1 MTDTEKLIAE
11 IDVELS
17 KYVVDLATAPLD
29 DLVRR
34 YMAGVEMEGEEASQ
48 DVARSYRRQVAM
60 IEAIGRFRFW
70 SQFEDA
76 INKAAG
82 E

>member
-11 IDVELS
+11 IDIELS

-34 YMAGVEMEGEEASQ
+34 YMVTVEMEGEEESQ
-48 DVARSYRRQVAM
+48 DVARSYRLQVEL
-60 IEAIGRFRFW
+60 IEAIGRFRFR
-70 SQFEDA
+70 SHFEDA

>member
-11 IDVELS
+11 IDIELS

-34 YMAGVEMEGEEASQ
+34 YMVTVEMEGEEESQ
-48 DVARSYRRQVAM
+48 DVARSYRLQVEL
-60 IEAIGRFRFW
+60 IEAIGRFRFR

>member
-1 MTDTEKLIAE
+1 MTDTKQLIAE
-11 IDVELS
+11 ADALLS
-17 KYVVDLATAPLD
+17 KFVRDLADAPLD

-34 YMAGVEMEGEEASQ
+34 YMMTVELEGEEESH
-48 DVARSYRRQVAM
+48 DTARTYRHQVAL
-60 IEAIGRFRFW
+60 IEAIGRFRFR
-70 SQFEDA
+70 SHFEDA